1 MKKQQ
6 QMPEE
11 FFGKEKKT
19 DEHYNTQQK
28 PTDSNKM
35 VTVDTV
41 EKSWK
46 NLVINIVKTLI
57 WQWVFHH

>member
-46 NLVINIVKTLI
+46 NLVINIVKTRI
-57 WQWVFHH
+57 W